1 MADTTT
7 TNYGLTKP
15 EVGASADTWGGKIN
29 TDMDA
34 IDALLGGTGAQK
46 AKPNLSGGLWKID
59 GTAVT
64 STAAE
69 LNYVGGVTSAIQTQL
84 NAKQGLDATL
94 TAMAGVTT
102 AADTLLY
109 FTGVDTAAS
118 ASITAYGRSLIDD
131 ADAATARTTLGLGT
145 MATQAAGAVAVTGG
159 TMSGVTI
166 SGGAITSGTAWTYS
180 APVTTIDFTSIPS
193 WVKRI
198 TVMFSKVSTNGTD
211 SIVARIGTASGI
223 EATTY
228 DAVALLLIPGSGT
241 ALVNTTAFPLDTPN
255 ATYVTSASVRQGS
268 FTFSNI
274 TGNTWVISGQLGMS
288 NATGVVTIYGG
299 TKTLA
304 GVLDRIRI
312 TTGSGINTF
321 DAGTINVLYE
331 G

>member
-64 STAAE
+64 PTAAE

-84 NAKQGLDATL
+84 NAKQDLDATL

-145 MATQAAGAVAVTGG
+145 MATQAASAVAITGG
-159 TMSGVTI
+159 TIAAATLTGDIAAARMTTALNAAGSAPIFACRAWGTCDASGNFVSGGNVASI
-166 SGGAITSGTAWTYS
+166 SGLNPTT
-180 APVTTIDFTSIPS
+180 VTF
-193 WVKRI
+193 
-198 TVMFSKVSTNGTD
+198 
-211 SIVARIGTASGI
+211 
-223 EATTY
+223 
-228 DAVALLLIPGSGT
+228 
-241 ALVNTTAFPLDTPN
+241 TTAMQDADYTVVVSGYG
-255 ATYVTSASVRQGS
+255 AE
-268 FTFSNI
+268 SN
-274 TGNTWVISGQLGMS
+274 TR
-288 NATGVVTIYGG
+288 YPH
-299 TKTLA
+299 
-304 GVLDRIRI
+304 IRSKS
-312 TTGSGINTF
+312 TTGFTMANGGGVGGGMWF
-321 DAGTINVLYE
+321 AVFR
-331 G
+331 

>member
-64 STAAE
+64 PTAAE

-131 ADAATARTTLGLGT
+131 ADATTARTTLGLGT
-145 MATQAAGAVAVTGG
+145 MATQAASAVAITGG

-166 SGGAITSGTAWTYS
+166 SGGAVTRGTAWTYS
-180 APVTTIDFTSIPS
+180 TPVTTIDFTSIPS

-198 TVMFSKVSTNGTD
+198 TVMFSKVSTNGTNY
-211 SIVARIGTASGI
+211 ITALIGTTSGF
-223 EATTY
+223 ETSGY
-228 DAVALLLIPGSGT
+228 DAVALMLIPGSGT
-241 ALVNTTAFPLDTPN
+241 AVVRTDAFPLD
-255 ATYVTSASVRQGS
+255 ASSGTYVTGASVRQGS
-268 FTFSNI
+268 FTLCNI

-288 NATGVVTIYGG
+288 NNTGVVTVYGG

-312 TTGSGINTF
+312 STSTGTDSF

>member
-7 TNYGLTKP
+7 TNFALTKP
-15 EVGASADTWGGKIN
+15 EVGASADTWGAKIN

-64 STAAE
+64 PTAAE

-94 TAMAGVTT
+94 TAIAGVTT

-131 ADAATARTTLGLGT
+131 ADAATARATLGLGT
-145 MATQAAGAVAVTGG
+145 MATQAAGAVAITGG

-166 SGGAITSGTAWTYS
+166 SSSTMSGGAITLGTL
-180 APVTTIDFTSIPS
+180 VTTSGATSFDVTGIPA

-198 TVMFSKVSTNGTD
+198 TVTFNGVSTNGTSPVQIQLGD
-211 SIVARIGTASGI
+211 SGGI
-223 EATTY
+223 EASGYVSNASAGTATTTS
-228 DAVALLLIPGSGT
+228 GSGFI
-241 ALVNTTAFPLDTPN
+241 LVATPAGSDTLCG
-255 ATYVTSASVRQGS
+255 AV
-268 FTFSNI
+268 TFSLI
-274 TGNTWVISGQLGMS
+274 TTNTFVSAGLLFAAAGTTIRVS
-288 NATGVVTIYGG
+288 AGV
-299 TKTLA
+299 KTLS
-304 GVLDRIRI
+304 GTLDRIRL
-312 TTGSGINTF
+312 TTIAGTDTF